1 MSLARVRKGDT
12 VVVISGKDKGKTGK
26 ITKLLLSDDKVV
38 VEGVNVAQRHKK
50 PTRAME
56 QGGIIQIEMPIH
68 VSNVAIL
75 DPDGK
80 PTRIGFRVEADGT
93 KTRIS
98 RRTGAELS

>member
-1 MSLARVRKGDT
+1 MIHCVLHDP
-12 VVVISGKDKGKTGK
+12 
-26 ITKLLLSDDKVV
+26 SDSVAVVV
-38 VEGVNVAQRHKK
+38 VEGVNVAQRHRK
-50 PTRAME
+50 PTKAME

-68 VSNVAIL
+68 VSNVALI

-80 PTRIGFRVEADGT
+80 PTRVGYRVESDGT

>member
-1 MSLARVRKGDT
+1 MKIRKGDR
-12 VVVISGKDKGKTGK
+12 VVVLAGKDKGKEGTVTRAIPK
-26 ITKLLLSDDKVV
+26 ADKVV
-38 VEGVNVAQRHKK
+38 VEGVNVAQRHRK
-50 PTRAME
+50 PTKAME

-68 VSNVAIL
+68 ISNVALI

-80 PTRIGFRVEADGT
+80 PTRVGYRVESDGT